1 MTGKADFKWKNENRE
16 SFKEKETYLENIVYI
31 FGSNDGDSVEIQAG
45 FHSFSFS
52 SALPFNIPSSFECKE
67 GKISYK
73 VEAFFVLPWK
83 MNYLKG
89 KTYLK
94 VVSFVDLNIDA
105 VLKLPFY
112 TEISKNVRN
121 FFFGSKALH
130 MKVCTPFSGFIP
142 GHKVKL
148 IFDVSN
154 KTVLNVS
161 KTVIHLV
168 QITKLTSGEHSKID
182 RTVILEVSALGTNK
196 KSTNQFEN
204 DITIPMNLVPVKHS
218 NIVNISYEIEIVAKL
233 SSSPKKNPKFLIPIE
248 IGTVPIKFE
257 RPNRCFGNL
266 NLKPTTS
273 FMSKYQLR
281 FIFANNNNFFQ
292 FFRNAKCSYCT
303 IDTIWFHFE

>member
-16 SFKEKETYLENIVYI
+16 SFKEKETYLENVVYI
-31 FGSNDGDSVEIQAG
+31 FGSDDGDSVEIEAG

-52 SALPFNIPSSFECKE
+52 SALPLNIPSSFECKE

-83 MNYLKG
+83 INYLKG

-94 VVSFVDLNIDA
+94 VVSYVDLNTDA

-130 MKVCTPFSGFIP
+130 MKVCTPYSGFIP

-148 IFDVSN
+148 IFDVNN
-154 KTVLNVS
+154 KTVINIR

-168 QITKLTSGEHSKID
+168 QITKLTSGEHSKTD

-204 DITIPMNLVPVKHS
+204 DITIPTNLVPVKHS
-218 NIVNISYEIEIVAKL
+218 NIVNISYEIEIVAKM
-233 SSSPKKNPKFLIPIE
+233 SSTSKRNPKFLIPIE

-257 RPNRCFGNL
+257 RSSRSFANL
-266 NLKPTTS
+266 NLQPSSS
-273 FMSKYQLR
+273 FMSKYFCTLL
-281 FIFANNNNFFQ
+281 FANNKQ
-292 FFRNAKCSYCT
+292 FNIFRNAKCAHCT
-303 IDTIWFHFE
+303 IVKIWFQL